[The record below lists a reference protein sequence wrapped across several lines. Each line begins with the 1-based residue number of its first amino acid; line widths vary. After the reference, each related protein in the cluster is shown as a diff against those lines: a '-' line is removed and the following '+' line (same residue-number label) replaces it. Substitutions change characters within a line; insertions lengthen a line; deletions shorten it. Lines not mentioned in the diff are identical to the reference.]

1 MVKLFTAIGFAA
13 LTAYAYAQY
22 TSWSLFD
29 NVASAQPSS
38 RLAGAG
44 RSYHK

>member
-1 MVKLFTAIGFAA
+1 MVKFFTVLGLVG

-22 TSWSLFD
+22 SSWSLFD

-38 RLAGAG
+38 HSAGSG